1 MSEEE
6 NKDPSQLLDEV
17 VGNLQEA
24 GIGPDQQEITVG
36 LGDVISNT
44 LNKFG
49 VTPDTIQHWFG
60 IKECGCK
67 QRQKFLNGILSFLKK

>member
-1 MSEEE
+1 MSEEQ
-6 NKDPSQLLDEV
+6 DPSQTLDEV
-17 VGNLQEA
+17 VGTLQES

-36 LGDVISNT
+36 LGDMISQA
-44 LNKFG
+44 LNKVG
-49 VTPDTIQHWFG
+49 VTPETVEKWFG

>member
-17 VGNLQEA
+17 VGSLQQS
-24 GIGPDQQEITVG
+24 GINPAQDGNNVG
-36 LGDVISNT
+36 LGDVIANT
-44 LNKFG
+44 LEKFG
-49 VTPDTIQHWFG
+49 VTEETVQHWFG

-67 QRQKFLNGILSFLKK
+67 TRQKFLNGVLSFLRK